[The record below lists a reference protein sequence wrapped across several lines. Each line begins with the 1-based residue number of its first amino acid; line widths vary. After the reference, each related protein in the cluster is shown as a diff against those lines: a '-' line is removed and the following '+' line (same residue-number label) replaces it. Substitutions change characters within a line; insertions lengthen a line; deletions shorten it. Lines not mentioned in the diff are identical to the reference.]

1 MSDTHGSG
9 LPPSNTEAE
18 RPYTGRYRAF
28 GVYFTP
34 DELNATMYRS
44 CWDALTLCGVGHIR
58 LPRYR
63 TVDFLKVKNIVR
75 YKSFRNQVQNMN
87 PFPIN
92 RRQMDTCW
100 MKILCKHFQ
109 KWDPVSAD
117 VEKSERVDTARED
130 WKYRMLGDAIDQV
143 CLLGQQQS

>member
-1 MSDTHGSG
+1 
-9 LPPSNTEAE
+9 
-18 RPYTGRYRAF
+18 
-28 GVYFTP
+28 
-34 DELNATMYRS
+34 
-44 CWDALTLCGVGHIR
+44 
-58 LPRYR
+58 
-63 TVDFLKVKNIVR
+63 VDFLKVKNIVR